1 MEVFCKKEVDGGAL
15 EYKMVE
21 SKREHGELG
30 SISVYGI
37 RVKYA
42 SPDDFSYYSA
52 ENLSSKPQTI
62 LQIIKYLFD
71 RNVMPEN
78 VYENI
83 ENFLNWADE
92 NM

>member
-83 ENFLNWADE
+83 ENFLN
-92 NM
+92 